1 MTLQSLEQVFDA
13 DVLLQRLGP
22 SFFKALCIHFLPPA
36 NIPKN
41 ISQTPT
47 IHFTKTSPNQQYKK
61 YQQNVL
67 VAVHV
72 NPYTQLKNNTQNL
85 KVLQTK

>member
-36 NIPKN
+36 NTQPSRHQQFIV
-41 ISQTPT
+41 Q
-47 IHFTKTSPNQQYKK
+47 KTSPNQQYKK

-67 VAVHV
+67 VVVHV